1 MEGNYILSFIGFM
14 PADDPEVVAYVA
26 IDNPK
31 GVVQYGGTVAA
42 PIAKSVLEGC
52 INILDIKKSKSEV
65 TREYE
70 LWDTKYFEV
79 PNVTGLTSK
88 EARNKLVPNF
98 GVEYS
103 GTGDTVIAQ
112 SPTEGAFLK
121 EGDKV
126 KLMLN

>member
-1 MEGNYILSFIGFM
+1 MDNNYILSFIGFT
-14 PADDPEVVAYVA
+14 PADDPSVVVYVA

-42 PIAKSVLEGC
+42 PVAKAVLESC
-52 INILDIKKSKSEV
+52 IDILGIKKTNSDV
-65 TREYE
+65 IREYE
-70 LWDTKYFEV
+70 LWDIKYFEV
-79 PNVTGLTSK
+79 PDVTGLDKVS
-88 EARNKLVPNF
+88 ARKQLTEHF

-103 GTGDTVIAQ
+103 GTGDTVIYQ
-112 SPTEGAFLK
+112 SPTKGEFIK